1 MGETELKKMMAMP
14 ASLAIAALLLSGC
27 GSSAAESV
35 DTSPSAATSQTVE
48 AAPAPTTPAVSPEES
63 TFVDGVLSTPDVKIA
78 ITEHR
83 GIPVGQPGN
92 EYGSKP
98 VIAFWYDIT
107 NVSGKSTTPLNWMF
121 MIKAIQDNDPNA
133 VNTLN
138 IGSLPDDQFLESQTQ
153 EIKQG
158 GTVQNAVAYELDDE
172 TTPVE
177 LVASDDVGMTE
188 LGRIT
193 YNLQ

>member
-1 MGETELKKMMAMP
+1 MP
-14 ASLAIAALLLSGC
+14 A
-27 GSSAAESV
+27 
-35 DTSPSAATSQTVE
+35 
-48 AAPAPTTPAVSPEES
+48 TPAVSSEES
-63 TFVDGVLSTPDVKIA
+63 SFVDGVLSTPDVKIA

-83 GIPVGQPGN
+83 VIPVGQPGN

-98 VIAFWYDIT
+98 VIAFWFDIT
-107 NVSGKSTTPLNWMF
+107 NVSGKDTTPLNWLF
-121 MIKAIQDNDPNA
+121 MISAIQDNDPNA

-138 IGSLPDDQFLESQTQ
+138 VGGLPDDRFLDSQMQ

-158 GTVQNAVAYELDDE
+158 GTVQGAVAYELDDE

-177 LVASDDVGMTE
+177 LVASDDIGMTE

>member
-27 GSSAAESV
+27 ESSAADGAEA
-35 DTSPSAATSQTVE
+35 SPSVASQTVE
-48 AAPAPTTPAVSPEES
+48 AAPVAITPVASSEES
-63 TFVDGVLSTPDVKIA
+63 TFVDGVLNTPDVKIA

-83 GIPVGQPGN
+83 VIPVGQPGN

-107 NVSGKSTTPLNWMF
+107 NISGKDTTPLNWMF

-133 VNTLN
+133 VNSLN
-138 IGSLPDDQFLESQTQ
+138 VGSLPDDRFLDSQMQ

-177 LVASDDVGMTE
+177 LVASDNLGMTE
-188 LGRIT
+188 LGSIT